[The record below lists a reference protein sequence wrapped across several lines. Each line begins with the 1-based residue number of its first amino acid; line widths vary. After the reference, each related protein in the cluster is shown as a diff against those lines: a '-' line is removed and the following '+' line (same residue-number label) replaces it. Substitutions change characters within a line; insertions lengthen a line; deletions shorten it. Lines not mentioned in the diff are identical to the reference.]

1 MMDTSARNKVLALT
15 EGLNIMASSTIT
27 PAPVATTEREH
38 LSVLEI
44 ETESGY
50 RFWTAVM
57 PESEASAYAKDVDAN
72 PNQWLS
78 EFVCASSCWCH

>member
-1 MMDTSARNKVLALT
+1 
-15 EGLNIMASSTIT
+15 MASSANTT
-27 PAPVATTEREH
+27 AVSAPVAAEREH

-72 PNQWLS
+72 PDQWLS
-78 EFVCASSCWCH
+78 EFVCASSCWCSK